1 MDKLRFLSIERTTIK
16 AWIVAAI
23 SPILTFERRANA
35 MREFRML
42 VNDDRPGRS
51 DFSWVQ
57 TNSEM
62 RARDIAE
69 QTFRATPH
77 HIGVELWS

>member
-1 MDKLRFLSIERTTIK
+1 
-16 AWIVAAI
+16 
-23 SPILTFERRANA
+23 

-57 TNSEM
+57 TSSET

-77 HIGVELWS
+77 HIGVELWEADELIFVIGSRTARRSSPHQ

>member
-1 MDKLRFLSIERTTIK
+1 
-16 AWIVAAI
+16 
-23 SPILTFERRANA
+23 

-51 DFSWVQ
+51 DFSWIQ
-57 TNSEM
+57 SSTEL

-69 QTFRATPH
+69 RTFNETPH
-77 HIGVELWS
+77 HIGVELWEADELIFVIGARNRQASQRSPIR

>member
-1 MDKLRFLSIERTTIK
+1 
-16 AWIVAAI
+16 
-23 SPILTFERRANA
+23 
-35 MREFRML
+35 ML

-77 HIGVELWS
+77 HIGVELWEADELIFVVGSRTARRPSPEQ